1 MIPKKPVVTKLLRNL
16 LEIKKPLSR
25 RMVIKINKTDF
36 TRIIKEL
43 INSYGFKHLS
53 TITAIDM
60 GSKIE
65 LIYHLIYNRTI
76 LSLKINV
83 YKKNP
88 VLSSIVNLIPGAI
101 LYEREIHDLFGIT
114 FKGNPDM
121 SPLLLSD
128 DWPNN
133 IYPLRKD
140 VNLKIL
146 KQGVK

>member
-60 GSKIE
+60 GPKIE

-88 VLSSIVNLIPGAI
+88 VLSSIVILFQVQFYMKEKSTTYLASHSKGIPTCHHFFFQTIGPTTYI
-101 LYEREIHDLFGIT
+101 
-114 FKGNPDM
+114 
-121 SPLLLSD
+121 PLG
-128 DWPNN
+128 
-133 IYPLRKD
+133 RM
-140 VNLKIL
+140 
-146 KQGVK
+146 

>member
-114 FKGNPDM
+114 FTGNLDM

-128 DWPNN
+128 DWPNDT
-133 IYPLRKD
+133 YPLRKD
-140 VNLKIL
+140 VNLKAL